1 MYRPLL
7 TPYTKISVNL
17 PTRDLRL
24 LRAHAETQGLTGV
37 GELVRAIIA
46 EWCAGQH
53 RRKQKPKP
61 PSPSHSQFFVEDP
74 DDHD

>member
-1 MYRPLL
+1 MYRPLPS
-7 TPYTKISVNL
+7 PYTKISVNL

-24 LRAHAETQGLTGV
+24 LRAHAATQGLTGV

-53 RRKQKPKP
+53 QRKQS
-61 PSPSHSQFFVEDP
+61 SPHRSRFFLEEDT